1 MFVFVYNILTSF
13 SISSSISD
21 DDDERILNT
30 RKSIKFINK
39 NHSSVED
46 LTASA
51 QEFLRLSKRQTPAKV
66 YDPNKPDHK

>member
-1 MFVFVYNILTSF
+1 MSF
-13 SISSSISD
+13 SD
-21 DDDERILNT
+21 EDDERFLHT